1 MLHFSNTTYFNMKR
15 LILTLSL
22 AALAVSAVHAQRFAY
37 VNTEVVLGKVPEY
50 QEAQGEIDE
59 ISQQWQADLEEKYQ
73 TIEQMYE
80 DYQRQEVLLP
90 EDVRK
95 ERQEAI
101 FAAEREAKEFRE
113 KKFGY
118 DGELFSLQEAKLQPI
133 QERVFKAVE
142 TVAKRK
148 KYNFIF
154 DKAGETTWLYTDAT
168 YDMTEEVLVELG
180 VEEDD

>member
-1 MLHFSNTTYFNMKR
+1 MKR

-22 AALAVSAVHAQRFAY
+22 AVLALTTLQAQRFGY
-37 VNTEVVLGKVPEY
+37 VNTEVILNKIPEY

-73 TIEQMYE
+73 NIEQMYE
-80 DYQRQEVLLP
+80 EYQRQEVLLP
-90 EDVRK
+90 EDVRQ

-133 QERVFKAVE
+133 QDRVFRAVE

-148 KYNFIF
+148 RINFMF
-154 DKAGETTWLYTDAT
+154 DKAGEVTWLYTDAT
-168 YDMTEEVLVELG
+168 YDMTDEVLVELG
-180 VEEDD
+180 IEEDD